1 MNTLIMRPGGEQM
14 VNDPTLEREDVG
26 GREPMDDPAQTDP
39 QTTKERPDRELE
51 APDFAPDVQKDK

>member
-1 MNTLIMRPGGEQM
+1 M

-39 QTTKERPDRELE
+39 QTTKERPERELE
-51 APDFAPDVQKDK
+51 APDFAPDVQRDK